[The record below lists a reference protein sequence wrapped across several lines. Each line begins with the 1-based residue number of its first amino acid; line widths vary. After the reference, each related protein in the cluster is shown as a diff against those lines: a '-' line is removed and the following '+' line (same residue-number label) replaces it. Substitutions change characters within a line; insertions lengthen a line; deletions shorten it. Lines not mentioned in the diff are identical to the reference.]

1 ICGGFSPEEAATW
14 LSEDRMDAAVF
25 GRLYISNP
33 DLDERIRQGAE
44 LTAPDPETFYG
55 GGEAGYTDYPFLH
68 EE

>member
-1 ICGGFSPEEAATW
+1 
-14 LSEDRMDAAVF
+14 EDRMDAAVF